1 MAEFNIDTMAR
12 NVAEKA
18 LEYVYEGK
26 TIREW
31 VEEIKKI
38 SVPRPVY
45 YEGAGAD
52 DGTTVCAYVACPN
65 CEYAYEEGDKDW
77 SEPFCPRCGQALK
90 WDCEEDREEGAKEGD
105 GE

>member
-12 NVAEKA
+12 NAAEKA

-31 VEEIKKI
+31 VEEIARRTK
-38 SVPRPVY
+38 PRPVY
-45 YEGAGAD
+45 YESDGYAD
-52 DGTTVCAYVACPN
+52 DGTPVCDYAACPV

-90 WDCEEDREEGAKEGD
+90 WDCEEEGAKE
-105 GE
+105 